1 MGLWKGIRSRGHQ
14 ARTLRDEIQRGHPAS
29 RENDMPIYK
38 APVEDVNFLL
48 NDVFQIDRYDNLAG
62 FSDASADIREA
73 ILGEAAKLAEE
84 VLQPLN
90 RVGDLEGCTRH
101 GDGSVTTPKGFKEA
115 FRQVAE
121 GGWLG
126 LSAPAE
132 YGGQGL
138 PVTLSQAV
146 NEFQI
151 SANMAFSMYGGL
163 TMGATAALIVHGSPE
178 QKKTYVPK
186 MVAGQWAGTMNLTEP
201 HCGTDLG
208 LLRTKAVRQ
217 ADGSFKISGT
227 KIFISAGEHDL
238 AENIIHLVLARIEGA
253 PAGIKG
259 VSLFVVPKFLV
270 NADGSIGARN
280 GVVCGSI
287 EHKMGIHGNSTCV
300 MNYDNATGWLI
311 GEENKGMQGM
321 FVMMNEA
328 RLGVAVQ
335 GLAQSE
341 VAYQNA
347 VAYARE
353 RLQGRALTGAK
364 APDKPADPI
373 IVHPDV
379 RRTLLT
385 IKAFNE
391 AARAMVLW
399 TALKSDVAH
408 RSSDPKD
415 RQEADD
421 HMGLMT
427 PVLKGFLT
435 DTGFANA
442 VMAQQMYGG
451 HGYIAEQGME
461 QFVRDA
467 RIAMIYEG
475 ANGIQALDL
484 VGRKLPRDGGR
495 AVMAFF
501 AEVGAFA
508 KEHGADEAMKP
519 YVAPLSTAVGH
530 LQQATMWLMQN
541 ALAKPDNAGA
551 AATDYLQ
558 LFGLTAL
565 GYMWARMAQVALAK
579 IAASG
584 TTPYL
589 STKLVTGRFYME
601 RMLPETAVHL
611 ARIQTGCAT
620 TMELAAEAF

>member
-1 MGLWKGIRSRGHQ
+1 
-14 ARTLRDEIQRGHPAS
+14 
-29 RENDMPIYK
+29 MPSYK
-38 APVEDVNFLL
+38 APLEDVGFLL
-48 NDVFQIDRYDNLAG
+48 NDVFQFDRYNNLPG
-62 FSDASADIREA
+62 FSDASADVREA
-73 ILGEAAKLAEE
+73 ILQEAAKLSEQ

-90 RVGDLEGCTRH
+90 RVGDLEGCVRH
-101 GDGSVTTPKGFKEA
+101 DDGSVTTPKGFKHA
-115 FRQVAE
+115 YNQVTE
-121 GGWLG
+121 SGWLG
-126 LSAPAE
+126 LSAPVE

-138 PVTLSQAV
+138 PVALSQAV
-146 NEFQI
+146 NEFQC

-163 TMGATAALIVHGSPE
+163 TMGATAALVVHGRPE
-178 QKKTYVPK
+178 QKAIFLPK
-186 MVAGQWAGTMNLTEP
+186 MVSGEWTGTMNLTEP

-208 LLRTKAVRQ
+208 LLRTKAVKQ
-217 ADGSFKISGT
+217 DDGSYKISGT

-238 AENIIHLVLARIEGA
+238 ADNIIHLVLARIEGA

-259 VSLFVVPKFLV
+259 VSLFVVPKVLV
-270 NADGSIGARN
+270 NADGSLGARN
-280 GVVCGSI
+280 GVSCGSI

-300 MNYDNATGWLI
+300 MNYDNAQGWLI

-347 VAYARE
+347 VAYAKD
-353 RLQGRALTGAK
+353 RLQGRSLTGPK

-385 IKAFNE
+385 IRAFNE
-391 AARAMVLW
+391 AARAMVVW

-408 RSSDPKD
+408 RSDDAKE
-415 RQEADD
+415 RQAADD
-421 HMGLMT
+421 HLGLMT
-427 PVLKGFLT
+427 PVLKGVLT
-435 DTGFANA
+435 DGGFANA
-442 VMAQQMYGG
+442 VSAQQMFGG
-451 HGYIAEQGME
+451 HGYIAEWGME

-495 AVMAFF
+495 AAMAFF
-501 AEVGAFA
+501 GEVAAFA
-508 KEHGADEAMKP
+508 KEHGGDEAMKP
-519 YVAPLSTAVGH
+519 YVDPLSGALGH
-530 LQQATMWLMQN
+530 LQQATMWLMNN
-541 ALAKPDNAGA
+541 AMMKPDNAGA
-551 AATDYLQ
+551 GATDYMQ
-558 LFGLTAL
+558 LFGLTAFA
-565 GYMWARMAQVALAK
+565 YMWAKMAKVAQDK

-584 TTPYL
+584 ATPYL
-589 STKLVTGRFYME
+589 TTKLVTGRFFME
-601 RMLPETAVHL
+601 RMLPETSVHL
-611 ARIQTGCAT
+611 GRVQTGAAT
-620 TMELAAEAF
+620 TMELPAEAF